1 MYEKLDTVS
10 GLRYIEFNAET
21 GPEAEMSYKEWEA
34 VVNILGAI
42 VIGAWVIFEAVT
54 DPASSV
60 AEVAARLLWA
70 ILFVV
75 LFNIAA
81 MIVMTILVS
90 IARREEFKD
99 ERADERDNAVTLK
112 SMRNGYIVASIVG
125 AASLFPLAW
134 GYDPAVAAYA
144 LFGGLMLAGVI
155 DAVSRLVYYRI
166 G

>member
-1 MYEKLDTVS
+1 
-10 GLRYIEFNAET
+10 
-21 GPEAEMSYKEWEA
+21 MSYKEWEA
-34 VVNILGAI
+34 VVNVLGAI

-81 MIVMTILVS
+81 MIVMTVLVS

-99 ERADERDNAVTLK
+99 ERADERDKAVSLR
-112 SMRNGYIVASIVG
+112 SMRNGYVVASIVG

-134 GYDPAVAAYA
+134 GNDPAVSAYA
-144 LFGGLMLAGVI
+144 LFGGLMLAGVV
-155 DAVSRLVYYRI
+155 DAASRLVYYRI

>member
-1 MYEKLDTVS
+1 MS
-10 GLRYIEFNAET
+10 GLHYIDVNVET

-34 VVNILGAI
+34 VVNVLGAI
-42 VIGAWVIFEAVT
+42 VIGAWVIFEALT
-54 DPASSV
+54 NPATSV

-99 ERADERDNAVTLK
+99 ERADERDRAVGLK
-112 SMRNGYIVASIVG
+112 GMRNGYVVASIIG

-134 GYDPAVAAYA
+134 GYDPTVAAYV
-144 LFGGLMLAGVI
+144 LFGGLMLAGVV

>member
-1 MYEKLDTVS
+1 
-10 GLRYIEFNAET
+10 
-21 GPEAEMSYKEWEA
+21 MSYKEWEA
-34 VVNILGAI
+34 VVNVLGAV

-54 DPASSV
+54 DPATSI

-81 MIVMTILVS
+81 MILMTILVS

-99 ERADERDNAVTLK
+99 ERADERDKAVGLK
-112 SMRNGYIVASIVG
+112 GMRNAYVVASTIG
-125 AASLFPLAW
+125 ALSLFPLAW
-134 GYDPAVAAYA
+134 GYEPAVAVYV
-144 LFGGLMLAGVI
+144 LFVGLMLAGVV
-155 DAVSRLVYYRI
+155 DAASRLVYYRI

>member
-1 MYEKLDTVS
+1 MT
-10 GLRYIEFNAET
+10 
-21 GPEAEMSYKEWEA
+21 YKEFEA
-34 VVNILGAI
+34 VVQIAGAA
-42 VIGAWVIFEAVT
+42 VIGAWVTFEAVT
-54 DPASSV
+54 DPATSV
-60 AEVAARLLWA
+60 AEAAARLLWD

-81 MIVMTILVS
+81 VIVVTILVS

-99 ERADERDNAVTLK
+99 EKADDRDAAVGTK
-112 SMRNGYIVASIVG
+112 GMRNAYLVASIAG

-134 GYDPAVAAYA
+134 GADPAVAAYV
-144 LFGGLMLAGVI
+144 LFGGLMLAGVV